1 MNLAELFKK
10 KPKRFLS
17 IDFGQAFIKILY
29 LESKAAGLSL
39 LSHDVKKISFTD
51 QGKPEIINFIKTFI
65 EKNSILEKDAYLN
78 IADPDSIL
86 IKHLTLPHLPKQE
99 ILGAAKWQLK
109 DIVPD
114 DLESYISSW
123 QIVKEFVDEQGAK
136 KNLLV
141 FALAKKDAVN
151 RHTSL
156 IAESGLSPVS
166 ISTDPFNYSNILRHC
181 KETGETQA
189 ILDINYK
196 DSAIC
201 VYKNTKLQ
209 FIRRLPY
216 STEKIVSSLT
226 GTILSDKGKIDLSE
240 ERACEIIEESGIPQD
255 SLALLKD
262 NIKAMQVVS
271 LIRPILEQL
280 VRELGLSFEYY
291 SSNYKEEMPSALYI
305 SGEGS
310 GLKNL
315 GDHLSKELNIK
326 VSRIP
331 LPDCLRVQGAQ
342 RDRLEKDQ
350 GYILSPVGS
359 GLADIHSINL
369 LPKEIRA
376 KRTELLKEGTLR
388 VFFITFT
395 VIFLFLLLFV
405 RIQAKDYQGRLK
417 NANRHLQAIREIK
430 ILNKDIEE
438 KEALVAELRAAKIP
452 ADGLLRLISS
462 IVPPEVMLDE
472 LYLDQTGHKLTIKG
486 TITAKEQIVEKVL
499 TLFMEKMERSPFFI
513 EATLASSVRGQD
525 GQIFEIRGDL
535 AH

>member
-1 MNLAELFKK
+1 MNLEQLLKK
-10 KPKRFLS
+10 KPRRFLS
-17 IDFGQAFIKILY
+17 VDFGQAFVKILY
-29 LESKAAGLSL
+29 LESMAEDLSL
-39 LSHDVKKISFTD
+39 LKHDVKKISFTD
-51 QGKPEIINFIKTFI
+51 QSKSEIVNFIKTFI
-65 EKNSILEKDAYLN
+65 AKNSILEKDAYLN

-86 IKHLTLPHLPKQE
+86 IKHLTLPHLPRQE
-99 ILGAAKWQLK
+99 ILAAAKWQLK

-114 DLESYISSW
+114 DLEDYISSW

-141 FALAKKDAVN
+141 FALAKKDAIN
-151 RHTSL
+151 KYTSL
-156 IAESGLSPVS
+156 IAESGLNPVS
-166 ISTDPFNYSNILRHC
+166 ISTDPFNYSNILRHY
-181 KETGETQA
+181 KGDSETQA
-189 ILDINYK
+189 ILDINYG
-196 DSAIC
+196 DSTIC

-216 STEKIVSSLT
+216 STEKIINSLT
-226 GTILSDKGKIDLSE
+226 GTILSDRGKIDLSE
-240 ERACEIIEESGIPQD
+240 EKACEIIEESGIPQD
-255 SLALLKD
+255 PSLLLKD
-262 NIKAMQVVS
+262 DIKAMQVIS

-315 GDHLSKELNIK
+315 SDYLNKELNIK
-326 VSRIP
+326 VQRLP
-331 LPDCLRVQGAQ
+331 LPDCLSVQGIQ

-359 GLADIHSINL
+359 GLADIRSINL

-376 KRTELLKEGTLR
+376 KKTDLLKEGMLR
-388 VFFITFT
+388 VFFIALS
-395 VIFLFLLLFV
+395 VIFLFSWLFV
-405 RIQAKDYQGRLK
+405 RMQAKDYQRRLK
-417 NANRHLQAIREIK
+417 NANMHLQAIREIK

-438 KEALVAELRAAKIP
+438 KEALVAQLRAAKIP

-462 IVPPEVMLDE
+462 LVPAEIMLDE
-472 LYLDQTGHKLTIKG
+472 LYLDQVSHKLTLKG
-486 TITAKEQIVEKVL
+486 TITAREQIVEQVL
-499 TLFMEKMERSPFFI
+499 TMFMEKMETSPFFI
-513 EATLASSVRGQD
+513 EAGLVSSIRGQE
-525 GQIFEIRGDL
+525 GQLFEIRGDL